1 MQHRKVAHVCVVQIE
16 LLIKNLLFW
25 LKLFQIL
32 KYFIKEVHSLYNYC
46 TYLYNCVLE
55 DEWPHLHM
63 DLLINTHYLIWAKL
77 PDNSH
82 VASKVLFIQLTHCAR
97 MHTLWFKKGEPITEK
112 NVSRISWH

>member
-16 LLIKNLLFW
+16 LLIKNLLFL

-55 DEWPHLHM
+55 DE
-63 DLLINTHYLIWAKL
+63 
-77 PDNSH
+77 
-82 VASKVLFIQLTHCAR
+82 
-97 MHTLWFKKGEPITEK
+97 
-112 NVSRISWH
+112 